1 MPVAAPPAPVTVLRL
16 SADPDGR
23 WAAALPAVPPGQL
36 VTVST
41 SAPAP
46 ETIAVLRRSGYV
58 YIGEVPD
65 PLISDRAVVDVVVP
79 GPLAESDPAWWRA
92 ATSGAE
98 AVVTLAHGPVAR
110 VFGGLVATHR
120 SVASQ
125 VGV

>member
-16 SADPDGR
+16 PADPDGR
-23 WAAALPAVPPGQL
+23 WARALPTVPSGEL

-46 ETIAVLRRSGYV
+46 GAIATLRREGYV

-65 PLISDRAVVDVVVP
+65 PLISDRSVVDVVVP
-79 GPLAESDPAWWRA
+79 GPLAESDPSWWRA
-92 ATSGAE
+92 ATSNAE

-120 SVASQ
+120 SVAGQ
-125 VGV
+125 IDV

>member
-23 WAAALPAVPPGQL
+23 WAAALPVVPPGQL

-41 SAPAP
+41 TAPAP
-46 ETIAVLRRSGYV
+46 EAVASLRRGGYV
-58 YIGEVPD
+58 YIGEIPD

-79 GPLAESDPAWWRA
+79 GPLAETDPTWWRA
-92 ATSGAE
+92 ATGEAE

-110 VFGGLVATHR
+110 IFGGLVATHR
-120 SVASQ
+120 TVAAQ
-125 VGV
+125 VEA